1 MEDGGGGERGLDGQG
16 CRVRVV
22 ARSRYIL
29 LLLSLLLVNLRFYM
43 MLCPRLA
50 RDE

>member
-1 MEDGGGGERGLDGQG
+1 MEAEERGAEMVRG

-22 ARSRYIL
+22 ARCRYIL